1 MKKATR
7 IAKSK
12 PLSVI
17 EDTASGRVV
26 QIDLRLIRANSSQP
40 RQDFDMESIIKL
52 ADSIRRYGIL
62 QPLTARKIPLSGG
75 YCYEL
80 IAGERRLRAAKML
93 GLKTVPCLLSE
104 VNEALSAELA
114 LVENILRENLGMFEQ
129 AAAFAQLSERYGLT
143 QDEIAAKMG
152 MSQPAVANKMRL
164 LRLTPEERSLITE
177 NHLTERHARAF
188 LRIGLKA
195 TRLLAIH
202 HTIEKNLNV
211 AETEKY
217 VAELLS
223 QNSTTKQEI
232 HTVEIDNKATRDS
245 VCANLDRYI
254 DKLRSN
260 NDWIKVDKKALDNET
275 VITLTIRKSS

>member
-223 QNSTTKQEI
+223 QNSTTKQEN

>member
-114 LVENILRENLGMFEQ
+114 LVENILRENLGMFDQ
-129 AAAFAQLSERYGLT
+129 AAAFAQLTERYGLT
-143 QDEIAAKMG
+143 QDEIATKMG

-223 QNSTTKQEI
+223 QNSTAKQEI

-275 VITLTIRKSS
+275 VITLTIKKSS

>member
-232 HTVEIDNKATRDS
+232 HTVEIDNKAMRDS